1 MNNAIAK
8 GFNGLGAVLFLVF
21 TTLQFNDATQY
32 GNHDAWVW
40 IMVYGAMAVIS
51 GLAIFKTLPHQWL
64 FAWAGFCWGA
74 LVFRLQD
81 NQGNVHFEWLH
92 PSNYWDAT
100 GTTMIQ
106 QSNESG
112 GLLILAVWATLCV
125 VINSREKIGSQ

>member
-1 MNNAIAK
+1 MHNTVAK

-21 TTLQFNDATQY
+21 TALQFNDATQY

-40 IMVYGAMAVIS
+40 IVIYGAMAIIS
-51 GLAIFKTLPHQWL
+51 ALAIFKTLPQQWL

-81 NQGNVHFEWLH
+81 NQGNLHFEWLH
-92 PSNYWDAT
+92 PANYWDAT

-112 GLLILAVWATLCV
+112 GLLILALWATLCV
-125 VINSREKIGSQ
+125 VFNAREKIAAQ